1 MSNQARFKR
10 LSVATCSVAL
20 LAGALLA
27 GAATPAAATPATA
40 APAAA
45 TPAAASP
52 AAASPAAAS
61 PAAASPAAA
70 HVASESKPKTK
81 PKPQPVPVAGTFAY
95 RAFQLPSGD
104 MIHGAIHAVVR
115 IPGGTAVFYSV
126 GGPGNDSGA
135 TMPHIGLSSL
145 YRPMAA
151 WAVGIVDAKDMTYYI
166 PLATAAHDCLC
177 SDVSD
182 ISVTHAT
189 PNIGWA
195 VLPPLPKR
203 LTRVTV
209 SFGFGTQI
217 TNVPVTST
225 LPKPTVDKPAVTL
238 GNGWPKLPNTKTI
251 KAADAA
257 ASTRPLTSNVADPEA
272 TTHQS
277 DTNVSIALNADVLF
291 AVDQS
296 DLSPQAQQT
305 LKDTAA
311 NINKNAHGVV
321 SIVGYTDDTG
331 TAEHNQTLSEARAQS
346 VLNALKPLVT
356 NPDVTLQASGMGE
369 QDPVADN
376 GTDAGRQLNRRVTV
390 TMSTKG
396 AK

>member
-1 MSNQARFKR
+1 MRKQARFTR
-10 LSVATCSVAL
+10 LSIATCSVVM
-20 LAGALLA
+20 LAVAMLAVSLLA
-27 GAATPAAATPATA
+27 GAAAPAAATSA
-40 APAAA
+40 AAYEAAA
-45 TPAAASP
+45 TPAAARP
-52 AAASPAAAS
+52 EAAAAARAAS
-61 PAAASPAAA
+61 IAG
-70 HVASESKPKTK
+70 K
-81 PKPQPVPVAGTFAY
+81 PKPKPKPTPQQPVPLAGTFAY
-95 RAFQLPSGD
+95 RAFQLPTGGL
-104 MIHGAIHAVVR
+104 IHGAIHAVVR
-115 IPGGTAVFYSV
+115 IPGGTAVFYSLA
-126 GGPGNDSGA
+126 GPGNDSGA
-135 TMPHIGLSSL
+135 AMPHIQLSSL

-151 WAVGIVDAKDMTYYI
+151 WAVGIVDAKDMKYYM
-166 PLATAAHDCLC
+166 PLATPARDSLC

-189 PNIGWA
+189 PNVGWA

-217 TNVPVTST
+217 TNVPVTTT

-238 GNGWPKLPNTKTI
+238 GNGWPKLPSTTTI
-251 KAADAA
+251 SAADAA

-272 TTHQS
+272 TTHHS
-277 DTNVSIALNADVLF
+277 DTSVSIALNADVLF

-311 NINKNAHGVV
+311 NINKNAHGTV

-356 NPDVTLQASGMGE
+356 NPDVSLQASGMGE

-390 TMSTKG
+390 TMSTKE

>member
-1 MSNQARFKR
+1 MSIRASFVR
-10 LSVATCSVAL
+10 LGIAACSLAVLTGVATL
-20 LAGALLA
+20 
-27 GAATPAAATPATA
+27 
-40 APAAA
+40 
-45 TPAAASP
+45 
-52 AAASPAAAS
+52 
-61 PAAASPAAA
+61 PAAA
-70 HVASESKPKTK
+70 HPALSAREASAAATAK
-81 PKPQPVPVAGTFAY
+81 PKPHDVPLAGTFAY
-95 RAFQLPSGD
+95 HAFDLPSEPL
-104 MIHGAIHAVVR
+104 IHGAIHAVVR

-135 TMPHIGLSSL
+135 TMPHIRLSSL
-145 YRPMAA
+145 YDPMAA

-166 PLATAAHDCLC
+166 PLATAARDCLC

-189 PNIGWA
+189 PNVGWA

-203 LTRVTV
+203 LTHVTV
-209 SFGFGTQI
+209 SFGYGTQI
-217 TNVPVTST
+217 TNVPVTTT
-225 LPKPTVDKPAVTL
+225 LPKPIVDKPAVTL
-238 GNGWPKLPNTKTI
+238 NNGWPKLPNTATI

-277 DTNVSIALNADVLF
+277 DTSVSIALNADVLF

-305 LKDTAA
+305 LQDTAA
-311 NINKNAHGVV
+311 NINKNAHGTV

-331 TAEHNQTLSEARAQS
+331 TAAHNQTLSEARAQS
-346 VLNALKPLVT
+346 VLNALQPLVT
-356 NPDVTLQASGMGE
+356 NADVTLQASGMGE

-390 TMSTKG
+390 TMSTKE

>member
-1 MSNQARFKR
+1 MSIRAWFER
-10 LSVATCSVAL
+10 LGVAACFVAL
-20 LAGALLA
+20 LT
-27 GAATPAAATPATA
+27 GAAITPAAA
-40 APAAA
+40 APAHTQQAMADA
-45 TPAAASP
+45 TSN
-52 AAASPAAAS
+52 
-61 PAAASPAAA
+61 
-70 HVASESKPKTK
+70 
-81 PKPQPVPVAGTFAY
+81 PKPHPVPMAGTFAY
-95 RAFQLPSGD
+95 HAFQLPSGAL
-104 MIHGAIHAVVR
+104 IHGAIHAVVR

-126 GGPGNDSGA
+126 GGPGNNSGA
-135 TMPHIGLSSL
+135 TMPHIRLSSL
-145 YRPMAA
+145 YKPMAA
-151 WAVGIVDAKDMTYYI
+151 WAVGIVDAKDMTYYM
-166 PLATAAHDCLC
+166 PLATVAHDCLC
-177 SDVSD
+177 SDVAD
-182 ISVTHAT
+182 ISVTQAT

-203 LTRVTV
+203 LTHVTV
-209 SFGFGTQI
+209 SFGFGTQV
-217 TNVPVTST
+217 TNIPVTST
-225 LPKPTVDKPAVTL
+225 LPGPIVDKPAVTL
-238 GNGWPKLPNTKTI
+238 GDGWPKLPNTTTI

-277 DTNVSIALNADVLF
+277 DTSVSIALNADVLF

-311 NINKNAHGVV
+311 NINKNAHGTV

-356 NPDVTLQASGMGE
+356 SPGVTLQASGLGE